1 MDAQGS
7 RENLLAVGLGAPT
20 GRRGRRGA
28 ALKTPTEHS
37 RQTHRLVVTVSA
49 MMFAVLLPGC
59 SVVRERACNSGEH
72 AVKSIEAPE
81 TGRAC
86 VRDGQPP
93 PQGYEEYPPGQV
105 PKYADQE

>member
-1 MDAQGS
+1 MVVIVSTAV
-7 RENLLAVGLGAPT
+7 LAL
-20 GRRGRRGA
+20 
-28 ALKTPTEHS
+28 
-37 RQTHRLVVTVSA
+37 
-49 MMFAVLLPGC
+49 LLPGC
-59 SVVRERACNSGEH
+59 SLVRERACSSGEH

-93 PQGYEEYPPGQV
+93 PKGYEEFPRGQV

>member
-1 MDAQGS
+1 M
-7 RENLLAVGLGAPT
+7 L
-20 GRRGRRGA
+20 RGRVRISSQSAREAPRAGDVVDDV

-37 RQTHRLVVTVSA
+37 RRTHRLVVTVST
-49 MMFAVLLPGC
+49 MMFALLLSGC
-59 SVVRERACNSGEH
+59 SLAREKACNSGEH

-86 VRDGQPP
+86 ARDGQPP
-93 PQGYEEYPPGQV
+93 PKGYEEFPPGQV